1 MDQYANVK
9 NIIFD
14 LGGVLLNLDYSLTT
28 KAFQKIDP
36 AFNSVDA
43 LYSKQQ
49 ENHLF
54 EDFET
59 GTITSQQFR
68 NGIRGLLQHNIDDRT
83 IDSAWNA
90 MLLDFPHDRLSL
102 LEKLHPKYRLF
113 LLSNTNA
120 IHIQAYSEIL
130 KSTFGLNNLSKIFEK
145 EYYSYQIGM
154 RKPNKEIFQFVLSEN
169 NLDPSQ
175 TLFIDDS
182 PQHIES
188 GKKNGIQTLLIEQ
201 GKTILE
207 ELSDLTA

>member
-1 MDQYANVK
+1 MQSPVIK

-28 KAFQKIDP
+28 RAFQKIDP

-43 LYSKQQ
+43 LYSKQLH
-49 ENHLF
+49 NHLF

-59 GTITSQQFR
+59 GAITSQQFR
-68 NGIRGLLQHNIDDRT
+68 DGIRKLLQINIDDRT
-83 IDSAWNA
+83 LDCAWNA
-90 MLLDFPHDRLSL
+90 MLLDFPSARLSL
-102 LEKLHPKYRLF
+102 LEKLRSKYRLF

-130 KSTFGLNNLSKIFEK
+130 KSTFGLNNLSKVFEK
-145 EYYSYQIGM
+145 EYYSHQVGM

-169 NLDPSQ
+169 NLDPSN

-188 GKKNGIQTLLIEQ
+188 GKKIGIQTLLIEK

-207 ELSDLTA
+207 ELSALIL